1 MRRAQEKEE
10 RGDVCICVCVRER
23 KREREV
29 MVVVVERTRNGGGGV
44 GGGKSGRKRR
54 FSMNKRPCISRFK
67 SKYQHTACID
77 DDELMLNILRCH
89 ETY

>member
-1 MRRAQEKEE
+1 MC
-10 RGDVCICVCVRER
+10 VYVCVCVRE
-23 KREREV
+23 KERERGD
-29 MVVVVERTRNGGGGV
+29 GGGGGENSKWGRGG

-77 DDELMLNILRCH
+77 DDELILNVLRCH